1 MTTLPLHERNGYLFL
16 EIAGSPWLLDTGSPT
31 SFGSGG
37 GLTIDDERFELPAAR
52 GGLTAE
58 GIAGYCGAPCAGLL
72 GADVL
77 GRFDHLWDLDGGE
90 ATVSAEEL
98 RLGGNHVRFDDCL
111 GVPILTASIGD
122 RAHRMFFDTGAP
134 ISYLQDEALARFPRT
149 GSFTDFYHGLG
160 NFSTDTHAVPVSIEA
175 SAFTLRC
182 GTLPTELGM
191 ALLVAGTR
199 GIVGNEILRGRTV
212 GYFPRRRTLVT

>member
-16 EIAGSPWLLDTGSPT
+16 GISGCPWLLDTGSPT

-37 GLTIDDERFELPAAR
+37 GVTIDGERFELPAAR

-58 GIAGYCGAPCAGLL
+58 AIAGYCGAPCAGLL
-72 GADVL
+72 GGDVL
-77 GRFDHLWDLDGGE
+77 GRFDHLWDIDGE
-90 ATVSAEEL
+90 TATVSTGEL
-98 RLGGNHVRFDDCL
+98 SLGGNRVPLDDRL
-111 GVPILTASIGD
+111 GVPIVTATVGD
-122 RAHRMFFDTGAP
+122 SAHRMFFDTGAP
-134 ISYLQDEALARFPRT
+134 ISYLQSEALSRFPRT

-160 NFSTDTHAVPVSIEA
+160 DFSTDTHAVPVSIEA

-182 GTLPTELGM
+182 GTLPRELGM

-199 GIVGNEILRGRTV
+199 GIVGNEILRGRAV
-212 GYFPRRRTLVT
+212 GYFPRRRSLVT